1 MSKLEISA
9 EKLCDTIVESIQDIK
24 GNEIVKMDLRSIEN
38 SVAQYFIVCSGGS
51 STHVNSIA
59 GFVEKDVSKTL
70 REKPWKVEGKENSE
84 WVLMDYG
91 NVVVHIFQRPVREF
105 YQLEELWADAERTV
119 FDE

>member
-51 STHVNSIA
+51 SSHVN
-59 GFVEKDVSKTL
+59 
-70 REKPWKVEGKENSE
+70 
-84 WVLMDYG
+84 
-91 NVVVHIFQRPVREF
+91 
-105 YQLEELWADAERTV
+105 
-119 FDE
+119 

>member
-1 MSKLEISA
+1 MA
-9 EKLCDTIVESIQDIK
+9 GCVE
-24 GNEIVKMDLRSIEN
+24 M
-38 SVAQYFIVCSGGS
+38 
-51 STHVNSIA
+51 
-59 GFVEKDVSKTL
+59 DVSKAL
-70 REKPWKVEGKENSE
+70 RVKRWKVEGKENSE